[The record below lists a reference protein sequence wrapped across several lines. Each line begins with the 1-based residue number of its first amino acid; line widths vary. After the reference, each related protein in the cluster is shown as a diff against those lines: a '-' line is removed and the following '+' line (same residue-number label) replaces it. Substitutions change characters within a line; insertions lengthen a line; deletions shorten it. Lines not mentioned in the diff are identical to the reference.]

1 MMIEPVVCIGT
12 MKARPAGPWR
22 RGGRGNAATAR
33 HRDWYPVPVIPVAW
47 APVHRADGELVGYLV
62 PDGAPG
68 LVLPVTLVGAAL
80 GPSQERSTA
89 TVLLATRGLSAL
101 DRRWWCRLPAVL
113 HSGVLPAA
121 DPAADW
127 EWRPVVLVEVSPAEC
142 RVRPEFA
149 APEELTGQAALPVP
163 VGGLLRAS
171 AP

>member
-1 MMIEPVVCIGT
+1 
-12 MKARPAGPWR
+12 
-22 RGGRGNAATAR
+22 
-33 HRDWYPVPVIPVAW
+33 
-47 APVHRADGELVGYLV
+47 VGYLV

-80 GPSQERSTA
+80 GPAVESSAA
-89 TVLLATRGLSAL
+89 TVLLTARGLSAL

-113 HSGVLPAA
+113 PSGILPAGE
-121 DPAADW
+121 PAPDW
-127 EWRPVVLVEVSPAEC
+127 EWRPVVLVEVSPVEC

-149 APEELTGQAALPVP
+149 EPAELTAQAALPVP